1 MLTVCCFT
9 QSWTWVTFSWPN
21 PIRGWIQ
28 SMSNFGFTSRK
39 TETKQLVI
47 SYATQHGVS
56 LSSWLILPQ
65 FSRHEA
71 EDQVTTRCIKS
82 RVPGQTSTNTLSFRQ
97 LYLCGMHYQHRW
109 SSLGH
114 SSYSKQASVITTA
127 TEPRHVTIGH
137 QCAILVHRGL
147 HFTGR
152 WRWNK
157 KLDLAYQSEL
167 ELNIEHWTLV
177 QKNCM
182 IRSKP
187 HIFGLILWVMTAV
200 RPRDVQST
208 TYVTIVRLYLCAR
221 AASLRPR

>member
-71 EDQVTTRCIKS
+71 EDRVTTRCIKC
-82 RVPGQTSTNTLSFRQ
+82 RMPGQTSTNTLSSRQ
-97 LYLCGMHYQHRW
+97 LCVCGMHYQHRW

-114 SSYSKQASVITTA
+114 SSHSKQASVITTA

-137 QCAILVHRGL
+137 QCAILDHRGL

-167 ELNIEHWTLV
+167 E
-177 QKNCM
+177 
-182 IRSKP
+182 
-187 HIFGLILWVMTAV
+187 
-200 RPRDVQST
+200 
-208 TYVTIVRLYLCAR
+208 
-221 AASLRPR
+221 